1 MIFALPARAKLNLGL
16 EVVGRNA
23 DGFHDLRTT
32 LQAVTL
38 HDLLEIQPAEETKFM
53 TSGLRVSEENN
64 SVLLAQQALERA
76 AKRSLPARI
85 RLEKRIPAGSGMGGA
100 SSDAA
105 ATLRALK
112 AMHALDIDLAPIA
125 RELGSDVPFFLRG
138 GRAHA
143 EGRGERLTPLP
154 DEDAWFAVAWPGIEL
169 STADVYRAWDDLKG
183 EGPNHLRRAA
193 EHLVPSLK
201 EFGASL
207 GPGWQMTGSG
217 SAFYKRI
224 NNEQEGRQAIG
235 KLDCWTA
242 LTRAVGAWA

>member
-1 MIFALPARAKLNLGL
+1 MALALPARAKLNLDL
-16 EVVGRNA
+16 EVLGRTP
-23 DGFHDLRTT
+23 DGFHQIRSTFQAIELQDTLEVEPAQTT
-32 LQAVTL
+32 TFTSAGFKVVR
-38 HDLLEIQPAEETKFM
+38 HD
-53 TSGLRVSEENN
+53 N
-64 SVLLAQQALERA
+64 SVLKAHRALEEA
-76 AKRSLPARI
+76 AGRRLPV
-85 RLEKRIPAGSGMGGA
+85 RLHLQKKIPPGSGMGGA

-112 AMHALDIDLAPIA
+112 TIHGLDIDLVPLAQS
-125 RELGSDVPFFLRG
+125 LGADVPFFLAG
-138 GRAHA
+138 GRARA
-143 EGRGERLTPLP
+143 EGRGERLHQLD
-154 DEDAWFAVAWPGIEL
+154 DEDAWFAIAWPGIEL

-201 EFGASL
+201 EFGTSL
-207 GPGWQMTGSG
+207 GPDWQMTGSG
-217 SAFYKRI
+217 SAFYKRV